1 MLERLYIKAKNPE
14 QLVKSTALWH
24 ILNFQDILLSK
35 PDHQSTE
42 YTLTLSRSPMSHG
55 DRVFNGYSLTLLPR
69 KITRTAKTTPLHNA
83 SDWISL
89 SIPASTNKPISI
101 EAIFVPLGWLV
112 ESGIE
117 QGHKFKRITNYVV
130 LLNISTD
137 PISLWLAYDYY
148 PTVDGDLMATVQL
161 SDSEYFNPDYH
172 SRNPKPTQQ
181 NATNP
186 PKKEKRPSSR
196 AIRRGIL
203 QASGFE
209 ASIEARGDQSIG
221 TEVGLHNLP
230 YNVKRR
236 ILEKCEYIF
245 LSKAETSY
253 S

>member
-1 MLERLYIKAKNPE
+1 M
-14 QLVKSTALWH
+14 
-24 ILNFQDILLSK
+24 
-35 PDHQSTE
+35 
-42 YTLTLSRSPMSHG
+42 
-55 DRVFNGYSLTLLPR
+55 
-69 KITRTAKTTPLHNA
+69 
-83 SDWISL
+83 
-89 SIPASTNKPISI
+89 
-101 EAIFVPLGWLV
+101 PLGWLV

-148 PTVDGDLMATVQL
+148 PTVDGDMMTTVQL
-161 SDSEYFNPDYH
+161 SDSEYFNPDDH

-186 PKKEKRPSSR
+186 PKKEKKPSSR
-196 AIRRGIL
+196 AVRRGIL

-230 YNVKRR
+230 YNFKQR
-236 ILEKCEYIF
+236 ILEKCEYLLVEGRNELLLSREKNDVQDLVRSLLGRKNVCDVFDEDEQEMLCRYLDVDSIATF
-245 LSKAETSY
+245 LQKYQQSETNGRQEEKSEERACLNRDGDTE
-253 S
+253 SNGLEGSFSNISLHIPALDQPILVMD